1 MDNQI
6 HFEQTP
12 YHHVYLKDRKTL
24 ELTGIKK
31 IESFDSLEFLIE
43 TSLGYLNIK
52 GSDLALVRFDQ
63 EKKEVSIKGNIDAI
77 SYLSN
82 KRTTKSKDSVLI
94 NYWNNGFN
102 YTNTRNRVSFVYGII
117 FTFVYH
123 FIYSHLIKIKIKFI
137 YFIMQCCF
145 GIIFAAIYF
154 IGLLK
159 INEGIL
165 RAYFL
170 VSVLAGYVVYQNLM
184 HEKMYIMI
192 VKINQK
198 LTRLFKPVR
207 FVFLKFDGIIG
218 AIKKRVKRWQ
228 KKD

>member
-24 ELTGIKK
+24 ELTGTERKNLIISGVKK

-82 KRTTKSKDSVLI
+82 KRTTKSKDSVL
-94 NYWNNGFN
+94 N
-102 YTNTRNRVSFVYGII
+102 
-117 FTFVYH
+117 
-123 FIYSHLIKIKIKFI
+123 K
-137 YFIMQCCF
+137 
-145 GIIFAAIYF
+145 
-154 IGLLK
+154 LLK
-159 INEGIL
+159 
-165 RAYFL
+165 
-170 VSVLAGYVVYQNLM
+170 
-184 HEKMYIMI
+184 
-192 VKINQK
+192 
-198 LTRLFKPVR
+198 
-207 FVFLKFDGIIG
+207 
-218 AIKKRVKRWQ
+218 
-228 KKD
+228 

>member
-24 ELTGIKK
+24 ELTG

-82 KRTTKSKDSVLI
+82 KRTTKSKDSVL
-94 NYWNNGFN
+94 N
-102 YTNTRNRVSFVYGII
+102 
-117 FTFVYH
+117 
-123 FIYSHLIKIKIKFI
+123 K
-137 YFIMQCCF
+137 
-145 GIIFAAIYF
+145 
-154 IGLLK
+154 LLK
-159 INEGIL
+159 
-165 RAYFL
+165 
-170 VSVLAGYVVYQNLM
+170 
-184 HEKMYIMI
+184 
-192 VKINQK
+192 
-198 LTRLFKPVR
+198 
-207 FVFLKFDGIIG
+207 
-218 AIKKRVKRWQ
+218 
-228 KKD
+228 

>member
-52 GSDLALVRFDQ
+52 GSDL

-82 KRTTKSKDSVLI
+82 KRTTKSKDSVL
-94 NYWNNGFN
+94 N
-102 YTNTRNRVSFVYGII
+102 
-117 FTFVYH
+117 
-123 FIYSHLIKIKIKFI
+123 K
-137 YFIMQCCF
+137 
-145 GIIFAAIYF
+145 
-154 IGLLK
+154 LLK
-159 INEGIL
+159 
-165 RAYFL
+165 
-170 VSVLAGYVVYQNLM
+170 
-184 HEKMYIMI
+184 
-192 VKINQK
+192 
-198 LTRLFKPVR
+198 
-207 FVFLKFDGIIG
+207 
-218 AIKKRVKRWQ
+218 
-228 KKD
+228 